1 MSLKNVMV
9 AQSGGPTVAINASL
23 AGVIRGVMAS
33 EQYETV
39 YGSVNGILGILNNH
53 LLNLTEI
60 MNENPAYLD
69 RLETT
74 PAMYLGS
81 CRHKLPDYLDDDSSY
96 VFIFKQFELYN
107 VGAFFY
113 IGGNDSMDTVL
124 KLSEYGKK
132 IGSNVRIIGIPKT
145 IDNDLCETDHTPGFG
160 SAAKYIASSVLEIA
174 HDTFIYAVKSVT
186 IIEIMGRDAGWLTAA
201 AALAKSDD
209 CEGVDMICLPEV
221 PFNVDHFVEKVRVMQ
236 EKKPS
241 IVIAVSEGVKLEDG
255 RYVCELADDVHAVD
269 AFGHKALTGTARFL
283 ANVVARNLDTK
294 TRCIELS
301 TLQRCAGHLTSR
313 TDITEAY
320 QVGGAAVKAAFE
332 GVTGQMV
339 ALKRISNSPYQ
350 CTTELHPISEVA
362 NLEKKVPLSWMNENH
377 TQMTEDFLAYAR
389 PLIQA
394 ELTPLYIAGLPHH
407 IYMKPQK

>member
-1 MSLKNVMV
+1 MNQSNCIV

-23 AGVIRGVMAS
+23 AGVIAGVKSS
-33 EQYETV
+33 EKYDIC
-39 YGSVNGILGILNNH
+39 YGAVNGILGILNENY
-53 LLNLTEI
+53 LNLSDI
-60 MNENPAYLD
+60 FADDAN
-69 RLETT
+69 LEKLKTT

-81 CRHKLPDYLDDDSSY
+81 CRHKLPDYKDDDSPY
-96 VFIFKQFELYN
+96 VYIFHQFDKLS
-107 VGAFFY
+107 VKAFFY

-124 KLSEYGKK
+124 KLSDYAKK
-132 IGSNVRIIGIPKT
+132 INSDVKIIGIPKT
-145 IDNDLCETDHTPGFG
+145 IDNDLCMTDHTPGFG
-160 SAAKYIASSVLEIA
+160 SAAKYIASSMLEIA

-186 IIEIMGRDAGWLTAA
+186 IVEIMGRDAGWLTAA
-201 AALAKSDD
+201 AALAKGDD

-221 PFNVDHFVEKVRVMQ
+221 PFNVEHFIEKVRVMQ

-269 AFGHKALTGTARFL
+269 AFGHKALTGTARYL